1 MEYYQVDIKEV
12 YSELKSDENGLS
24 TEQAK
29 QRLAEYGTNE
39 IKEGKKITPLRIFIN
54 QFKDV
59 IIWILIIAT
68 VISGFLGEYVDAI
81 VIGIILVLNSMLGFI
96 QEYKAERAIEAL
108 KKIASLKAKVIRDGE
123 EVLLAAGELVPGDI
137 IILEAGDKVP
147 ADSRLI
153 FESNLETQEAALTGE
168 STPVKKEISVIAKAV
183 VADRKNMVLSGT
195 IVTRGRAKAIVT
207 NTGMNTEIGKIAEII
222 QEAETPLTPLQKK
235 LKNFGKTLTFL
246 ILGICVIVFIAG
258 LFH

>member
-81 VIGIILVLNSMLGFI
+81 VIGIILVLNSMWNY
-96 QEYKAERAIEAL
+96 EL
-108 KKIASLKAKVIRDGE
+108 KYYAKDLYIDCFCS
-123 EVLLAAGELVPGDI
+123 D
-137 IILEAGDKVP
+137 
-147 ADSRLI
+147 
-153 FESNLETQEAALTGE
+153 
-168 STPVKKEISVIAKAV
+168 
-183 VADRKNMVLSGT
+183 
-195 IVTRGRAKAIVT
+195 
-207 NTGMNTEIGKIAEII
+207 
-222 QEAETPLTPLQKK
+222 
-235 LKNFGKTLTFL
+235 
-246 ILGICVIVFIAG
+246 
-258 LFH
+258 